1 LAGLQDRIVRAHL
14 STIGVAAMAYGYYI
28 DRMLSIEDLVDDPP
42 IANADTPEAF
52 RAFDLHYS
60 NWSWI
65 RP

>member
-1 LAGLQDRIVRAHL
+1 MELFERIYRRYA
-14 STIGVAAMAYGYYI
+14 SPMAYGYYI
-28 DRMLSIEDLVDDPP
+28 DRMLSIEDLVDDPS

-52 RAFDLHYS
+52 RAFDLHDA